1 MRIRNLL
8 LITLFALLLG
18 ACNLPRGNA
27 TPTAS
32 QSDLVLTAAAATV
45 AAQLTL
51 DAAPGAATDTPVSS
65 NTPTTGPS
73 NTPAATATNTQVP
86 SPCDLAGFVADVTI
100 PDGTQFTPGDTF
112 TKTWRLIN
120 NGTCTWTSTY
130 EVVFDSGD
138 SMGGPASQ
146 ALGSSVVPGGT
157 IDISLNLT
165 APASSDTYRGNWK
178 LRNDGGTIFALTN
191 NSPFF
196 VEIEVIAPDAPTS
209 TATSVPTVSYNFY
222 NQAATASWIG
232 GGGGGGGTVLTFG
245 GPDTDTDGFAMY
257 KGGQTLEDGSA
268 PTNILETHPKWVDDG
283 VISGEFSAYTVQN
296 GDRFRAEIGFL
307 APGGSCGAG
316 DVVFQFNYKEGG
328 SLSSLDSWTKSCDGT
343 LTTIDIDLSSLAGKS
358 LNFVFAVLANG
369 PSAQDWAVWVNP
381 RIEQ

>member
-1 MRIRNLL
+1 MRIRILVLVILL
-8 LITLFALLLG
+8 ALLLG
-18 ACNLPRGNA
+18 GCNWPNSNT
-27 TPTAS
+27 TPTAN
-32 QSDLVLTAAAATV
+32 QAELVLTAAAATV
-45 AAQLTL
+45 AAQLTA
-51 DAAPGAATDTPVSS
+51 DALPGAAT
-65 NTPTTGPS
+65 NTPLPSLTPTIGPS
-73 NTPAATATNTQVP
+73 NTPAASATNTQVP

-100 PDGTQFTPGDTF
+100 PDGTQFNPGDNF

-120 NGTCTWTSTY
+120 NGTCTWTASY
-130 EVVFDSGD
+130 QLVFDSGA

-157 IDISLNLT
+157 IDISVDLT
-165 APASSDTYRGNWK
+165 APASSNTYRGNWK

-191 NSPFF
+191 SSPFF
-196 VEIEVIAPDAPTS
+196 VEIEVVAPDVPTN

-232 GGGGGGGTVLTFG
+232 GGGGGAGTVLTFG
-245 GPDTDTDGFAMY
+245 GPDTDINGFAMY

-268 PTNILETHPKWVDDG
+268 PANILETHPKWVDNG

-296 GDRFRAEIGFL
+296 GDRFRASIGFL
-307 APGGSCGAG
+307 APGGACGAG
-316 DVVFQFNYKEGG
+316 SVVFQFNYKESG
-328 SLSSLDSWTKSCDGT
+328 SLSALDSWTKPCTGT
-343 LTTIDIDLSSLAGKS
+343 LTSIDIDLSSLAGKN

-381 RIEQ
+381 RIER